1 MGDLV
6 QSASAILAGS
16 QQRAEEAAH
25 NISNMATPGYRAK
38 HSFAETLNAA
48 DAHGLTSPRTV
59 ARLSLSPGQLS
70 ETGNAT
76 DLAIDGT
83 GFFVVRTETGVF
95 YTRNGQFTRG
105 ADGRLLNGAGGAL
118 QGVGGGDI
126 VLPEGDFSINTAGE
140 ITAGD
145 RVLAQIAVATF
156 EDAAAVPAAD
166 GLIVAPPASVSPLD
180 RPTIR
185 QGFLESSNVSLGD
198 EMVALME
205 AVRRAETGQRLM
217 NVYDDLLGRVITT
230 FGQSS

>member
-1 MGDLV
+1 
-6 QSASAILAGS
+6 
-16 QQRAEEAAH
+16 
-25 NISNMATPGYRAK
+25 MATPGYRAK
-38 HSFAETLNAA
+38 HSFAETLSTAGA
-48 DAHGLTSPRTV
+48 GLQSSTV
-59 ARLSLSPGQLS
+59 LVSRLSLSSGQLS

-76 DLAIDGT
+76 DLAIDGE
-83 GFFVVRTETGVF
+83 GFFEVRNDTGVF

-105 ADGRLLNGAGGAL
+105 ADGRLLNGGGLAL

-126 VLPEGDFSINTAGE
+126 VLPEGEFSISADGA
-140 ITAGD
+140 ITADD

-156 EDAAAVPAAD
+156 EATDAQPAAD
-166 GLIVAPPASVSPLD
+166 GLISAPSASVSAVD

-185 QGFLESSNVSLGD
+185 QRFLESSNVSLGD
-198 EMVALME
+198 EMIALME

>member
-1 MGDLV
+1 MT
-6 QSASAILAGS
+6 
-16 QQRAEEAAH
+16 
-25 NISNMATPGYRAK
+25 TPGYRAK
-38 HSFAETLNAA
+38 HSFAEALNAA
-48 DAHGLTSPRTV
+48 DGNAPSPTRMI
-59 ARLSLSPGQLS
+59 ARLSLSSGQLS

-76 DLAIDGT
+76 DLAIDGA
-83 GFFVVRTETGVF
+83 GFFEVRNGTGAF

-105 ADGRLLNGAGGAL
+105 ADGRLLNDAGMAL

-126 VLPEGDFSINTAGE
+126 VLPEGDFSINAAGE

-145 RVLAQIAVATF
+145 RVLAQIAVVTF
-156 EDAAAVPAAD
+156 EEAAASPAAD
-166 GLIVAPPASVSPLD
+166 GLISVSPASASTLD
-180 RPTIR
+180 RPTVR
-185 QGFLESSNVSLGD
+185 QGFLESSNVALGD